1 MKIIIGKGPLERI
14 TYKYSNCKTLIVC
27 ISVVSTDFAIRELY
41 FMYIYIVYVC
51 IYTILWVRYCGK

>member
-41 FMYIYIVYVC
+41 FMYIYCVC
-51 IYTILWVRYCGK
+51 MYIYNTMGQILW